1 MGKYGR
7 LVGRMVRSVDY
18 WAQAAMRRFVSDID
32 RRMREQKMTR
42 VQLAQKLGSTPA
54 YVTKVMRGD
63 VNFTLETMTKLALA
77 VGGKLQV
84 QVTDRDVSGEWGA
97 SWHFEKLPRYTATQ
111 IGTFQLRPEDMAANQ
126 SKFQYEKVERTAW
139 L

>member
-7 LVGRMVRSVDY
+7 LVGRLMQSVDY

-32 RRMREQKMTR
+32 HRLGEQNMTR
-42 VQLAQKLGSTPA
+42 AQLAEKLGATPA

-84 QVTDRDVSGEWGA
+84 NVVNRDSSGEWNA
-97 SWHFEKLPRYTATQ
+97 PLV
-111 IGTFQLRPEDMAANQ
+111 
-126 SKFQYEKVERTAW
+126 YEKVPLYNAAQTCSFEVGLAQPVANQPAFHYEH
-139 L
+139 LDLAA

>member
-7 LVGRMVRSVDY
+7 LVGRIVRSVDY
-18 WAQAAMRRFVSDID
+18 WAQAAMRRFVADID
-32 RRMREQKMTR
+32 RRMVDQDISRTA
-42 VQLAQKLGSTPA
+42 LAQKLGASSA

-84 QVTDRDVSGEWGA
+84 KIIDRDAGGEWDAPWVVEKMQVSAAGKTKY
-97 SWHFEKLPRYTATQ
+97 FELPHLDPAV
-111 IGTFQLRPEDMAANQ
+111 ANQ
-126 SKFQYEKVERTAW
+126 PKYQYETLKRAA
-139 L
+139 